1 MLHLHPPKKPTKILK
16 YVNPKDKPI
25 LQRQS
30 DPVDISSS
38 SGLEI
43 ARIIATEL
51 LKAVEEQNGAAGF
64 SAPQLGYLKQI
75 IAIKVFENRDTQLVL
90 LNPKVLHRQ
99 GKSKEEEG
107 CFSIDY
113 EDHYY
118 WTFKDRPFRTII
130 QAYDLDGNRLIIPF
144 SVADSMIFIHE
155 YEHLY
160 HELIIQNLAEKIDIV
175 RAEKGK
181 TGIVFNNPKLSPEE
195 QQSVIVEFSTEEEKY
210 LWKKEHPE
218 RKREIK
224 DTGMEC
230 SKNYIIF
237 SDKDGTLDLDSQEG
251 CEQLKQAILKIE
263 NEDNGLFVITTARPA
278 GEIVAILNDKKIPVP
293 TYIIGDNGF
302 IFNTLENRYLTTE
315 RLPKNSIQDLV
326 NVLIKSNYA
335 TKDTIEF
342 STGDVVYLQ
351 DCEYTKNAKAYEK
364 ELGTRIF
371 SENIL
376 DCLNSSQ
383 KDLLSISFRVSS
395 IEAVKTIKKYI
406 SENTPEV
413 QLNYQSL
420 DDGNYSIDLTPAGI
434 DKAYA
439 VLKLSQLTITGDES
453 RNDIRGHF
461 SVIGDGTNDISM
473 LTMAYAFGAQAVIAD
488 INSEESQEV
497 SQALEKTIAPYSELH
512 TTGEIARLDSYAN
525 KSLLEIAKSLNSHT
539 SELADSVMRRAVR
552 ESLSQNGVIPEMSDK
567 ALKTTVGVQK

>member
-1 MLHLHPPKKPTKILK
+1 MRQLRPPKRPIEVLK
-16 YVNPKDKPI
+16 YVNPEHRKI
-25 LQRQS
+25 LQSQS
-30 DPVDISSS
+30 SPFNISLPSD
-38 SGLEI
+38 LEYAKEI
-43 ARIIATEL
+43 ARQL
-51 LKAVEEQNGAAGF
+51 LEAVKEQNGAAGF
-64 SAPQLGYLKQI
+64 SAPQLGCLKQI

-113 EDHYY
+113 ENHYY
-118 WTFKDRPFRTII
+118 WTFKDRPFRIII
-130 QAYDLDGNRLIIPF
+130 QAYDLEGNLLMIPL

-160 HELIIQNLAEKIDIV
+160 HELIIQNLAEKIDII
-175 RAEKGK
+175 RAENGK
-181 TGIVFNNPKLSPEE
+181 TGIVFENPNLSPEE
-195 QQSVIVEFSTEEEKY
+195 QQSVIVEFSTEEDKY
-210 LWKKEHPE
+210 LWKKDHPE

-326 NVLIKSNYA
+326 NVLIESNYA

-376 DCLNSSQ
+376 DCL

-439 VLKLSQLTITGDES
+439 VLKLSQLTINGNES

-512 TTGEIARLDSYAN
+512 TTGEITKLDGYAN

-539 SELADSVMRRAVR
+539 SELADLAMKRAIRDSV
-552 ESLSQNGVIPEMSDK
+552 LHNGVVPKMSDK
-567 ALKTTVGVQK
+567 TLETTVGVQE